1 MKDEKRI
8 KLFLDGLKKVKPNW
22 TEPMVRLNK
31 YIYVGTPGIWP
42 LLSDESK
49 NEWGLKLPFPTR
61 EEIHNSRQM
70 GLLGIQPGEIG
81 QYESSNEG
89 VNLLKVK
96 CVCGT
101 QLKDVHIIADPTRG
115 YVNHKLYVGKCCVVK
130 LVDTTAFHKHCPDCN
145 SLAVKRK
152 QVYCE
157 ECREKRCE
165 GCWKAVGK
173 MTNGNYFKYC
183 YNCK

>member
-8 KLFLDGLKKVKPNW
+8 KMFLDGLKKVKPKW
-22 TEPMVRLNK
+22 TYPMARLDN
-31 YIYVGTPGIWP
+31 YIYVGKYEQWI
-42 LLSDESK
+42 LMRKESN
-49 NEWGLKLPFPTR
+49 NEWGLKIPFPSR
-61 EEIHNSRQM
+61 KEIHGSRQM
-70 GLLGIQPGEIG
+70 RLLGIEPGEIG
-81 QYESSNEG
+81 KYKSSNDG
-89 VNLLKVK
+89 VNLLNVK

-101 QLKDVHIIADPTRG
+101 PLKDVHIIADPTRG

-173 MTNGNYFKYC
+173 MTNGNYYKYC